1 MQTRG
6 EKIHAEV
13 DQARAGSTPNI
24 VRWILSISLVA
35 AIVLLTAIWVIG
47 ARSSDQDT
55 QTVDAQIRAAEPETR
70 NNAVVSD
77 DADRMDAA
85 NPGADQN
92 SQSVP
97 NQDAA
102 Q

>member
-47 ARSSDQDT
+47 AWSSDQDT

-85 NPGADQN
+85 NPGANEDPQDISN
-92 SQSVP
+92 RDASQ
-97 NQDAA
+97 
-102 Q
+102 

>member
-6 EKIHAEV
+6 EEIHAEV

-24 VRWILSISLVA
+24 VRWILSISLIA

-47 ARSSDQDT
+47 AWSSDQDT
-55 QTVDAQIRAAEPETR
+55 QTVDAQIRAAEPETG

-77 DADRMDAA
+77 DADRMEAA

-92 SQSVP
+92 SQSIP
-97 NQDAA
+97 NKDAA